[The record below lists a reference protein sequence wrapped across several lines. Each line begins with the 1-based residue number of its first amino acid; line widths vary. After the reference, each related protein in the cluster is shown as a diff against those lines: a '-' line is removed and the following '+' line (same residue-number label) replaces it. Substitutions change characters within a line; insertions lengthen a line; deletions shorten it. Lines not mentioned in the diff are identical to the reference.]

1 MYWIFTYMSE
11 MYAEQMFSTES
22 DNLDSTVIIIIIII
36 IIKATCILKN
46 NFNNSK

>member
-1 MYWIFTYMSE
+1 MSE

>member
-1 MYWIFTYMSE
+1 MSE

-36 IIKATCILKN
+36 IIIKATCILKN

>member
-1 MYWIFTYMSE
+1 

-22 DNLDSTVIIIIIII
+22 DNLDLTVII

-46 NFNNSK
+46 TFNNSK

>member
-1 MYWIFTYMSE
+1 MSE

-36 IIKATCILKN
+36 IKATCILKN

>member
-36 IIKATCILKN
+36 IKATCILKN

>member
-1 MYWIFTYMSE
+1 

-22 DNLDSTVIIIIIII
+22 GNLDLTVIIIIIIIII

-46 NFNNSK
+46 TFNNSK